1 MKALKNHKHE
11 GRRKV
16 RNEFLNYGG
25 VLTQTLQ
32 NVLKMIFDSDISV
45 DKYIQRKK
53 RGISANYSRK

>member
-1 MKALKNHKHE
+1 M
-11 GRRKV
+11 

-45 DKYIQRKK
+45 DKYIQREK